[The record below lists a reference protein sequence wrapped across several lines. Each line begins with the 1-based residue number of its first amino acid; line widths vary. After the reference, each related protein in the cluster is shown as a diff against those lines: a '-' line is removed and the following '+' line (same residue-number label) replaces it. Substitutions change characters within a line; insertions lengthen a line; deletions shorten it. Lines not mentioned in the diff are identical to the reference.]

1 MAHGR
6 MPKCKVFGAPTK
18 KAMVWRRRKKKKKK
32 KGRRRERRRRR
43 RRRTDRF
50 ALAGD
55 ASGNHGVVRGE
66 LFEVRV
72 HKMREVVKLPRV
84 ESNGVEAGM
93 S

>member
-1 MAHGR
+1 MLPAEYLSPAKER
-6 MPKCKVFGAPTK
+6 A
-18 KAMVWRRRKKKKKK
+18 KAEIGKARERAEGVRRK
-32 KGRRRERRRRR
+32 RER
-43 RRRTDRF
+43 DRI

-66 LFEVRV
+66 LFEVRF